1 MAILLGD
8 LYTPWER
15 SGGQWKFDVLAA
27 KFCFFRKIKRKI
39 KAALGV
45 SVSAR
50 KYVSYVSGRV
60 GPRTR
65 THGSEEMN

>member
-1 MAILLGD
+1 LMFL
-8 LYTPWER
+8 
-15 SGGQWKFDVLAA
+15 VA

-50 KYVSYVSGRV
+50 KYVSYVSGWV
-60 GPRTR
+60 GPHTR
-65 THGSEEMN
+65 AHGSEQMN